1 MDQTDRKILRIL
13 SENAAVTASEMV
25 PLVNLSIPAI
35 NKRIQKLRDSGVIR
49 RFTILVEPEA
59 VGKPITAFILI
70 VLQPSATL
78 ERLMAYVRSDPDIL
92 ECCGVTG
99 EYDYL
104 LKVCAP
110 NVSAVQKK
118 INYLKKEAGVVKSH
132 TMLSLTQYKY
142 ATSALPDETTERK
155 DVP

>member
-13 SENAAVTASEMV
+13 AENAAVTATEMV
-25 PLVNLSIPAI
+25 PQVNLSIPAI
-35 NKRIQKLRDSGVIR
+35 NKRIQKLRESGVIR
-49 RFTILVEPEA
+49 RFTVLVEPEA

-70 VLQPSATL
+70 VLQPGAGL
-78 ERLMAYVRSDPDIL
+78 DRLMNYVRSDPDIL

-104 LKVCAP
+104 LKICAAS
-110 NVSAVQKK
+110 VSVIQKK

-142 ATSALPDETTERK
+142 SASALPDDERK
-155 DVP
+155 EEL